1 MLTDIRSET
10 APFWALP
17 DEQKPFFMQ
26 VVLPL
31 QDSNWAEVKRIAKMW
46 TQSEDDSTNAWFY
59 LGLAEKEFN
68 RDFAKLFLNKSIS
81 LNPRNLDALE
91 VLYELSSEEGDDES
105 IKKYKS
111 MIETVDPDYFVD
123 HNSQV

>member
-1 MLTDIRSET
+1 
-10 APFWALP
+10 
-17 DEQKPFFMQ
+17 MQ

-91 VLYELSSEEGDDES
+91 VLYKLSTEEGDDKSVE
-105 IKKYKS
+105 KYKS
-111 MIETVDPDYFVD
+111 MIEAVNPEYFVD
-123 HNSQV
+123 LNSPV

>member
-1 MLTDIRSET
+1 
-10 APFWALP
+10 
-17 DEQKPFFMQ
+17 

-59 LGLAEKEFN
+59 LGLAEKEYN
-68 RDFAKLFLNKSIS
+68 RNFAKLFLNKSIS

-91 VLYELSSEEGDDES
+91 VLYELSADMGDDES
-105 IKKYKS
+105 IKKYKK
-111 MIETVDPDYFVD
+111 MIESVDPDYFVD
-123 HNSQV
+123 YDSQV